1 MNRSG
6 HAVAGAAVGSVAYLG
21 FCKMADEQPT
31 LGEFLV
37 AIAAGAALACLPD
50 VLEPAVHP
58 NHRALVHSVALN
70 FAAAA
75 GLCQLWRRPDIE
87 SNQERLLTSL
97 GLAFLTHPILDA
109 MTPKGLPLLS

>member
-6 HAVAGAAVGSVAYLG
+6 HAVAGAAIGGVAYLG
-21 FCKMADEQPT
+21 FCKMADEQPA

-37 AIAAGAALACLPD
+37 AIAAGATLACLHD

-58 NHRALVHSVALN
+58 NHRALFHGLALN

-75 GLCQLWRRPDIE
+75 GLRRLWRRPDIE
-87 SNQERLLTSL
+87 SHQKRLLISL
-97 GLAFLTHPILDA
+97 GLAFLTHPVLDA
-109 MTPKGLPLLS
+109 MSPKGLPLLS